1 LPAAGYGIITG
12 LGNTVTGVI
21 RPITVSSFLERLD
34 RQREE
39 IADAVLGLN
48 HGWRSRITFLNSGR
62 LQQKL
67 ARKRPQG
74 RLMFYK

>member
-21 RPITVSSFLERLD
+21 RPVTVSSFLERLD

-39 IADAVLGLN
+39 IADAVLGLD
-48 HGWRSRITFLNSGR
+48 HAWRSRINFMNSGR

-67 ARKRPQG
+67 ARKRPPG
-74 RLMFYK
+74 WLMFYK